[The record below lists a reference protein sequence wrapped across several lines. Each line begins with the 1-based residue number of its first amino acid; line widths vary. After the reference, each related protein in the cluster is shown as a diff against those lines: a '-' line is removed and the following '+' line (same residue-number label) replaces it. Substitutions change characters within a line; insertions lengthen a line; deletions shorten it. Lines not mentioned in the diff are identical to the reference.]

1 MFMLLLPWR
10 RALLI
15 SVMQCDFKLIGQWM
29 KGEKE
34 KNSVITK
41 RSTLN

>member
-15 SVMQCDFKLIGQWM
+15 SVMQCDFKFIGQWI
-29 KGEKE
+29 KGEEE
-34 KNSVITK
+34 KNSVMTK
-41 RSTLN
+41 RSILN